1 MSTPASRPG
10 PRLNLRGAVDLSGL
24 ANRPQRPAGPAAPP
38 SGPPAADGANGAD
51 GAQPAAGAAPA
62 GSPSVVLDV
71 TDAEFSSL
79 VQLSAQVPVVVDLW
93 ATWCGPCKQL
103 SPVLERLAEE
113 YAGAFLLAKVDV
125 DANPQIAAAFQVQ
138 SIPTVVAVL
147 AGQPVPLFQGAYP
160 EPQVRQVLDE
170 LLKVAAANGVTGR
183 VPGAGAPG
191 EGGQDAA
198 PAEPPVPPLHAEAR
212 EAITRGD
219 LDAAADAYR
228 RALAEAPADAEAAVG
243 LASIELRRR
252 TRGTDAAQALAA
264 ADAAPGDLEPGLL
277 AADHQVLAGDAEGA
291 FRRLVGLVRTTH
303 GDERDAVRAR
313 LVELFEVVGGDD
325 SRVAAA
331 RRNLAAALY

>member
-24 ANRPQRPAGPAAPP
+24 AHRAQRPAAPAPAAPP
-38 SGPPAADGANGAD
+38 AAPPAGA
-51 GAQPAAGAAPA
+51 PARTAPAAPA
-62 GSPSVVLDV
+62 GASRVVVDV
-71 TDAEFSSL
+71 TDADFSSL

-125 DANPQIAAAFQVQ
+125 DESPQVAAAFQVQ
-138 SIPTVVAVL
+138 SVPTVVAVL

-160 EPQVRQVLDE
+160 EAQVRQVLDE

-183 VPGAGAPG
+183 VPTGAEDDDEAP
-191 EGGQDAA
+191 A
-198 PAEPPVPPLHAEAR
+198 PAEPPLPPLHAEAR
-212 EAITRGD
+212 EAIARGD

-228 RALAEAPADAEAAVG
+228 RALADAPADTEAAVG

-252 TRGTDAAQALAA
+252 TRGSTASAALAA
-264 ADAAPGDLEPGLL
+264 ADAAPSDVDAGLL

-291 FRRLVGLVRTTH
+291 FSRLVALVRANF
-303 GDERDAVRAR
+303 GDDRDRVRAR
-313 LVELFEVVGGDD
+313 LVELFEVVGPDD
-325 SRVAAA
+325 PRTAAA
-331 RRNLAAALY
+331 RRALAAALY

>member
-24 ANRPQRPAGPAAPP
+24 ANRPQRPAAPAASAAAPTAAPADGAAPP
-38 SGPPAADGANGAD
+38 EGQVP
-51 GAQPAAGAAPA
+51 AGAA
-62 GSPSVVLDV
+62 SVVLDV
-71 TDAEFSSL
+71 TDAEFASL

-183 VPGAGAPG
+183 VPGAG
-191 EGGQDAA
+191 GGGADGADGA
-198 PAEPPVPPLHAEAR
+198 GLPAEPPVPPLHAEAR

-252 TRGTDAAQALAA
+252 TRGTQAAQALTA
-264 ADAAPGDLEPGLL
+264 ADAAPADLEAGLL

-291 FRRLVGLVRTTH
+291 FRRLVALVRTSH
-303 GDERDAVRAR
+303 GDDRDAVRAR
-313 LVELFEVVGGDD
+313 LVELFEVVGAEDP
-325 SRVAAA
+325 RVAAA
-331 RRNLAAALY
+331 RRSLAAALY

>member
-24 ANRPQRPAGPAAPP
+24 ANRPQRPAAPASPPGPGA
-38 SGPPAADGANGAD
+38 GPGAGPAADGAAP
-51 GAQPAAGAAPA
+51 PAAGPAAGDAP
-62 GSPSVVLDV
+62 VVVDV
-71 TDAEFSSL
+71 TDADFASL

-103 SPVLERLAEE
+103 SPVLERLAQE

-125 DANPQIAAAFQVQ
+125 DANPQVAAAFQVQ

-183 VPGAGAPG
+183 VPGAGGGDG
-191 EGGQDAA
+191 EPAA

-212 EAITRGD
+212 DAIARGD
-219 LDAAADAYR
+219 LDAAAEAYR

-243 LASIELRRR
+243 LAGIELRRR
-252 TRGTDAAQALAA
+252 TRGSQAPEALAA
-264 ADAAPGDLEPGLL
+264 AQAAPGDVEAGLL
-277 AADHQVLAGDAEGA
+277 AADHQVLAGDAAGA
-291 FRRLVGLVRTTH
+291 FDRLVALVRTTH
-303 GDERDAVRAR
+303 GDDRDRVRSR
-313 LVELFEVVGGDD
+313 LVELFEVVGADD
-325 SRVAAA
+325 PRVAAA
-331 RRNLAAALY
+331 RRGLAAALY

>member
-24 ANRPQRPAGPAAPP
+24 ANRPQRPAAPATPPGGPSDGPGPATDQ
-38 SGPPAADGANGAD
+38 AAD
-51 GAQPAAGAAPA
+51 QPAAGGA
-62 GSPSVVLDV
+62 SVVLDV
-71 TDAEFSSL
+71 SDAEFASL

-138 SIPTVVAVL
+138 SVPTVVAVL

-160 EPQVRQVLDE
+160 EPQVRQVLEE

-183 VPGAGAPG
+183 VPGVGAPG
-191 EGGQDAA
+191 DDGEQAA

-228 RALAEAPADAEAAVG
+228 RALAEAPADAEAAIG

-252 TRGTDAAQALAA
+252 TRGTQAAQALAA
-264 ADAAPGDLEPGLL
+264 ADGAPGDVDAGLL

-291 FRRLVGLVRTTH
+291 FGRLVALVRTTS
-303 GDERDAVRAR
+303 GDDRDRVRAR
-313 LVELFEVVGGDD
+313 LVELFDVVGAEDP
-325 SRVAAA
+325 RVAAA

>member
-24 ANRPQRPAGPAAPP
+24 ANRPQRPAAPPSAPAAPV
-38 SGPPAADGANGAD
+38 GD
-51 GAQPAAGAAPA
+51 GAAPPAEQAPA
-62 GSPSVVLDV
+62 GGASVVLDV

-183 VPGAGAPG
+183 VPGAAGGIG
-191 EGGQDAA
+191 EGEAGADGG

-252 TRGTDAAQALAA
+252 TRGTQAPQAVRA
-264 ADAAPGDLEPGLL
+264 ADDAPADVQAGLL

-291 FRRLVGLVRTTH
+291 FARLVALVRTTH
-303 GDERDAVRAR
+303 GDERDALRAR
-313 LVELFEVVGGDD
+313 LVELFEVVGADD
-325 SRVAAA
+325 PRVATA
-331 RRNLAAALY
+331 RRTLAAALY